1 MNEQSDPSAIRSI
14 AVTADD
20 VVTAAER
27 TLRSDD
33 EVVLRVT
40 PPFAGRMRARIH
52 RVRDGEY
59 DIGDE
64 EYGEPVPIHVDPT
77 ELIADRP
84 TYPEPEETEDDLRA
98 ESEREYTPE
107 RHREYHQQVV
117 EDWREA
123 VRERIVDETA
133 LEWDDGRKRVSVK
146 RLG

>member
-1 MNEQSDPSAIRSI
+1 MSEESDPSGIRSI

-27 TLRSDD
+27 TLRSTD

-40 PPFAGRMRARIH
+40 PPYAGRMRARIH
-52 RVRDGEY
+52 RVREGEY
-59 DIGDE
+59 SVTDAESDD
-64 EYGEPVPIHVDPT
+64 PVPVHVDPT
-77 ELIADRP
+77 ELIAELP
-84 TYPEPEETEDDLRA
+84 TYPEPEETEDDLRSA
-98 ESEREYTPE
+98 SEREYTPE

-123 VRERIVDETA
+123 VRDRIVDETT
-133 LEWDDGRKRVSVK
+133 LEWDGGRKRVAVK

>member
-1 MNEQSDPSAIRSI
+1 MTEGMEPSAIRSI

-20 VVTAAER
+20 VVTAVER

-52 RVRDGEY
+52 RVTS
-59 DIGDE
+59 E
-64 EYGEPVPIHVDPT
+64 EYGDPAPIHVEPT
-77 ELIADRP
+77 ELIEELSE
-84 TYPEPEETEDDLRA
+84 YPEPGATEDELRDDPDT
-98 ESEREYTPE
+98 EYTPD

-117 EDWREA
+117 EEWRA
-123 VRERIVDETA
+123 TVGDRIVDET
-133 LEWDDGRKRVSVK
+133 LLQCGDERHRVAVK